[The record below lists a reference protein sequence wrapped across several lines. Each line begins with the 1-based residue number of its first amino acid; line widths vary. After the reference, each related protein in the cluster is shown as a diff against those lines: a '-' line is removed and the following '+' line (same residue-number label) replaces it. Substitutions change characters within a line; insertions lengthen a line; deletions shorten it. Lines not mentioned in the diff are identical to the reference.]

1 MKVAYLAK
9 FSKDLD
15 KLRLPKDK
23 AAILRTID
31 EVKQA
36 TSLPQL
42 SGVKKLSGFQHAY
55 RLRCGHYRIGIFLED
70 DTAVFARVAHR
81 KDIYDIFP

>member
-15 KLRLPKDK
+15 KLRQAKDK
-23 AAILRTID
+23 EAILRTIE

-42 SGVKKLSGFQHAY
+42 SGVKKLSGFQNAY
-55 RLRCGHYRIGIFLED
+55 RIRCGHFRIGIFLED